1 MQIKVNDEN
10 SKENKPEPDEE
21 ILFLEKGL
29 WIS

>member
-10 SKENKPEPDEE
+10 SKVNKPEPDEE
-21 ILFLEKGL
+21 ILFLEKGV